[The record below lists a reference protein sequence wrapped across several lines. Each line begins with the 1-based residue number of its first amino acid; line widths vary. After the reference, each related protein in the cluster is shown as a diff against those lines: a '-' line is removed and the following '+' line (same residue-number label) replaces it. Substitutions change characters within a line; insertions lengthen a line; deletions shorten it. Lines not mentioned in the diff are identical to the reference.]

1 MADLLEMRGIS
12 KSFGRNKVLT
22 DVNFSV
28 RAGEIHALCGEN
40 GAGKS
45 TLVKILAGIYQ
56 PDGGEIVF
64 EGEKRIFNETMEAQK
79 AGISI
84 IHQELM
90 LMPHL
95 SIAENIFMGKELRN
109 RFGLLDRAAQERRA
123 QVLLDKFN
131 MDVTAS
137 ARLGG
142 LTIAQQQMIEIIR
155 AISFAS

>member
-12 KSFGRNKVLT
+12 KSFGRNKVLA

-28 RAGEIHALCGEN
+28 RAGEVHALCGEN

-56 PDGGEIVF
+56 PDTGEIVF
-64 EGEKRIFNETMEAQK
+64 GGEKRIFNETMEAQK

-95 SIAENIFMGKELRN
+95 SIAENIVSSHSGKLWAESREGRLYVLAELPCK
-109 RFGLLDRAAQERRA
+109 EE
-123 QVLLDKFN
+123 K
-131 MDVTAS
+131 
-137 ARLGG
+137 
-142 LTIAQQQMIEIIR
+142 
-155 AISFAS
+155 